1 KGWRG
6 PLGAAQFF
14 GRGVGSIAVKQGD
27 SKTVFVATGRA
38 TRGISNTCC
47 GGTDALVPGAPHF
60 GVWRSTDE
68 GKSWTLVNQGA
79 TALCTASAP
88 DVVSLNQ
95 TACSPRGARRIKFD
109 PVDPNTVYAS
119 FFARGIWRSRSNGD
133 PGSWEQIMAPRGFV
147 GTGGPT
153 TERDEFDVVLL
164 PSGETRMYVGAG
176 GGNYVGTSPDPAGNA
191 PRLRRNDAVRNAPAA
206 IVRAA
211 WQ

>member
-60 GVWRSTDE
+60 GVWRSKDE
-68 GKSWTLVNQGA
+68 GKSWELVNQGA
-79 TALCTASAP
+79 EALCTVPTP

-119 FFARGIWRSRSNGD
+119 FFARGIWRSRSSVYPGALHPDHHALVVNPLNWRQFFDLSDGGVNRSNGVFVND
-133 PGSWEQIMAPRGFV
+133 TADCTTAPHLFV
-147 GTGGPT
+147 VPS
-153 TERDEFDVVLL
+153 RVAFCQVVLSRV
-164 PSGETRMYVGAG
+164 PQ
-176 GGNYVGTSPDPAGNA
+176 
-191 PRLRRNDAVRNAPAA
+191 RLTA
-206 IVRAA
+206 INRGLRT
-211 WQ
+211 